1 MDDNKMNAPDEIAAH
16 VSQTSV
22 QKAERDAI
30 KTFVL
35 AVLAGVFIA
44 LAAQA
49 SNMAIH
55 TITNYGLSK
64 VVGGAVFSAGLIMV
78 LLAGAELFTGN
89 NLMII
94 GVLDKRITMGQMLRN
109 WIIVYIGNFVGAVL
123 IALLINHSNLLN
135 SSNGA
140 LGGLTVKIAVS
151 KVNLSFEQAFILG
164 ILCNWLVCI
173 AVWMSYGAKDAI
185 GKVAVIFFPIW
196 IFVLSGF
203 EHSVANMYY
212 IPAGILA
219 KSDDAF
225 VQASHVSLDMI
236 NKLNWGSFIINNL
249 LPVTLGNIVGGSLL
263 VGMIYWFI
271 YSYKRNNGVVKR
283 EKARKGMSA

>member
-1 MDDNKMNAPDEIAAH
+1 MDDNKMTAPAEIAAYA
-16 VSQTSV
+16 SQTSV
-22 QKAERDAI
+22 QKAERDTV

-44 LAAQA
+44 FAAQA

-89 NLMII
+89 NLMVI

-109 WIIVYIGNFVGAVL
+109 WLIVYIGNFAGAVL
-123 IALLINHSNLLN
+123 IALLINHSGLLN
-135 SSNGA
+135 SSDGA
-140 LGGLTVKIAVS
+140 LGGLTIKIAVS

-164 ILCNWLVCI
+164 VLCNWLVCI

-219 KSDDAF
+219 KGNDAF

-249 LPVTLGNIVGGSLL
+249 LPVTLGNIVGGSLFI
-263 VGMIYWFI
+263 GMIYWFI
-271 YSYKRNNGVVKR
+271 YNNKKHDKII
-283 EKARKGMSA
+283 ERKEVGKEMSV